1 MAHSKENTGAM
12 KFGRR
17 LSLALEI
24 LGLALGIVTIIL
36 GLNEA
41 TVDILD
47 RIGSNYWL
55 AYCAIISGV
64 AIIIIVLVLS
74 KRPARTNDA

>member
-1 MAHSKENTGAM
+1 MSM

-17 LSLALEI
+17 LSLTIEI
-24 LGLALGIVTIIL
+24 LGLALGIVTVIL
-36 GLNEA
+36 GFNEA

-55 AYCAIISGV
+55 AYSAMISGGAV
-64 AIIIIVLVLS
+64 IIVVSVLY
-74 KRPARTNDA
+74 KRGKGR

>member
-1 MAHSKENTGAM
+1 M

-17 LSLALEI
+17 VSLTLEI

-36 GLNEA
+36 GFNEA
-41 TVDILD
+41 TADILD

-55 AYCAIISGV
+55 AYCAIISGA

-74 KRPARTNDA
+74 KRQARKQLMLEQVNKT